1 MCDKHPGRR
10 PRAPMA
16 EQTPDKPS
24 KSEQA
29 DRDRF
34 AYRAFVAS
42 AIFVAVVGLF
52 LFLWYSVYVLFLLFA
67 GVLLA
72 ILLRALAEV
81 VSHFTRLSHR
91 WSLAVVLVVLVVAFS
106 AFWYVAAGQVTEQFK
121 ELSAQLPEAW
131 KNFEQKAR
139 STSVGRIAFEQF
151 GGQPSMTQATTQP
164 SQPATAPASQPTG
177 LLSQGGGEA
186 EPGADDGSSS
196 SPTGEGAGGA
206 GAAGLGGGGFTSG
219 LLGRFGSFLSS
230 LLDLFA
236 ALVVVLFTGLFLAF
250 DPKLYVRG
258 VIRLVPPRYR
268 IRAGEVLG
276 ALGYTMKWW
285 LIGQGVTMT
294 VIAIATSLGLWLLGV
309 PLAFILGII
318 AGLFNFIPNF
328 GPLFSMIPATL
339 LALTISPGK
348 AVAVVIMFLV
358 LQNLEGNLLTPM
370 IQRKSVDLPP
380 ALGII
385 AQILLSILVGAVGL
399 MLAWPLAAVVVLGV
413 KMLYVEDV
421 LGDEL
426 PTPDDDT
433 RTREVRKAKSEARK
447 VIADEKKDDS
457 SSSSSS

>member
-1 MCDKHPGRR
+1 
-10 PRAPMA
+10 
-16 EQTPDKPS
+16 
-24 KSEQA
+24 
-29 DRDRF
+29 
-34 AYRAFVAS
+34 
-42 AIFVAVVGLF
+42 
-52 LFLWYSVYVLFLLFA
+52 
-67 GVLLA
+67 
-72 ILLRALAEV
+72 
-81 VSHFTRLSHR
+81 
-91 WSLAVVLVVLVVAFS
+91 VLVVLVVAFS

-121 ELSAQLPEAW
+121 ELSARLPEAW

-139 STSVGRIAFEQF
+139 STSIGRVAFEQF
-151 GGQPSMTQATTQP
+151 GSQQQGASAPTTQTTSQPSTQP
-164 SQPATAPASQPTG
+164 TTSPAAQPTG
-177 LLSQGGGEA
+177 LFAQAGGGGESQSDA
-186 EPGADDGSSS
+186 GGGGSSS
-196 SPTGEGAGGA
+196 TPTGGGAGGP

-236 ALVVVLFTGLFLAF
+236 ALVVILFTGLFLAF

-276 ALGYTMKWW
+276 ALGYTLKWW

-294 VIAIATSLGLWLLGV
+294 VIAIATWLGLMIIGV

-339 LALTISPGK
+339 LALTISPAK
-348 AVAVVIMFLV
+348 AVAVVVMFLV

-399 MLAWPLAAVVVLGV
+399 MLAWPLAAVVVLAV

-426 PTPDDDT
+426 ETPDDKPYL
-433 RTREVRKAKSEARK
+433 REVRHAKREARS
-447 VIADEKKDDS
+447 VQRDEKREERGTKE
-457 SSSSSS
+457 